1 MSAIDVGFSMLKN
14 DDLDDIAPENKGG
27 DCYYNSFNHMCANPN
42 HTLVHAQVTPLM
54 GPLAGRPYGHA
65 FTTFMGEDGKKMVH
79 DPSADGG
86 KGMTMPA
93 DMYYALGQ
101 IRAPNMVEYT
111 QEDMMRHIQ
120 DTMHAGP
127 WDPMTEQWMHSSD
140 EDRQKKREMD
150 GELLDDGEND
160 G

>member
-1 MSAIDVGFSMLKN
+1 VGFCLLKN

-111 QEDMMRHIQ
+111 QEDMMRQIQ

-127 WDPMTEQWMHSSD
+127 WDPMTERWMHSSD

-150 GELLDDGEND
+150 GELLDDGEE
-160 G
+160 